1 MTVFEKMD
9 NRNRKFPKRIFA
21 TVTPEIYDALQ
32 RYGMSNIDILI
43 NNLLVDYFE
52 KQESDLNGRNR
63 TK

>member
-9 NRNRKFPKRIFA
+9 NRKFPKRIFA

-32 RYGMSNIDILI
+32 RYGMSNIDVLI